1 MARINRRPSA
11 NRRSVMP
18 EEAPQQRQRQP
29 NFRDIGEDGFG
40 GSFMDPFDTRSPG
53 FGERMMDPT
62 FVEDLRRFR
71 ESFGPGGG
79 VPSGGPDTGIAKMMA
94 LSKPGA
100 LSPTIIP
107 TGAAGVKTPG
117 MRFGPSVGP
126 GGLLGGLGIGPDY

>member
-11 NRRSVMP
+11 NRRAVMP
-18 EEAPQQRQRQP
+18 EEASPQFQP
-29 NFRDIGEDGFG
+29 NFKDIGEDGFG
-40 GSFMDPFDTRSPG
+40 GSFMDPFDPRSPG

-71 ESFGPGGG
+71 ASFGPGGG
-79 VPSGGPDTGIAKMMA
+79 APSGGPDTGIAKMMA

-107 TGAAGVKTPG
+107 AGAAGVKTPG
-117 MRFGPSVGP
+117 MRS
-126 GGLLGGLGIGPDY
+126 GGLLGFLGSRFGGLGIGPDY